1 MKKSLKRCFDS
12 LDYESLSGI
21 DVANLADNSESA
33 MKIFGANKNLYRSI
47 PSMIDGLKPVHR
59 RILYTMYRS
68 KAKTQNVKMATVT
81 ANTITIHPHGDVGIA
96 DVAGKLA
103 QPFSNNVIL
112 LDAQGNPG
120 TIKGD
125 QAAAA
130 RYLEVRLSKYALKCF
145 FEDFETSNVDMKM
158 AYTGQDEEPEFLPSR
173 YPHVLINPQFSSIG
187 YGAASNIPPYNF
199 KEVIDATIALMK
211 NPKKQ
216 IYLVPDSP
224 TGADVVD
231 DGQFAKIC
239 NEGVGTFT
247 LRGTVDIDPV
257 KNTITILSLPL
268 QCTVRQFMLKVVELK
283 ESKELDDIINIKDYT
298 NSRIGV
304 KVIIYLKPNANANKI
319 LDILYKKTILQKTF
333 PVGIKVIDDY
343 KYYDYGVK
351 GLLLAWISYRRDI
364 IRSSFNTQ
372 FVKNKEKEYM
382 NDIIL
387 FVLNKDNAEKTLAI
401 CKNSSTKDEAIQKLM
416 KRYKITSLQAS
427 TIANMKMSDF
437 TEEAYQG
444 FLQRKKE
451 LADTIQKIEAVLNDD
466 SLIDKEIEEQLRE
479 GAKLFGTE
487 RKSNIIQIDTED
499 EVETEHLVAISK
511 DGFCKKMPVSV
522 DTMGNV
528 GNRSD
533 YTVHCVTS
541 NSKIMVFGTNGKVA
555 ILKVSDIPD
564 SEYNMSGVPINR
576 YIKLSSPASREG
588 NSVDGV
594 VASIVIPKFDDD
606 EMSTY
611 TLLFTTKNSFMKRT
625 VLSEFVNVK
634 TFKTAINL
642 EEDDELVSVI
652 ASFIDTSKECIVY
665 TNLGNGIRF
674 KFDQFKVMGASTRG
688 LKQLE
693 LKDGEYVV
701 GADSVS
707 PKKKYIMIL
716 TSSGK
721 YKLVELS
728 SFPVMKR
735 KSDVLSL
742 ASTTARES
750 IIGLKTVNKRDSITV
765 YHKSLPS
772 ETINI
777 SDLEI
782 STRIAKCKKLVKTPA
797 GDSIISFSVN

>member
-12 LDYESLSGI
+12 LDYEGSSGI
-21 DVANLADNSESA
+21 DVANLADNSENA

-68 KAKTQNVKMATVT
+68 KARTQNVKMATVT

-103 QPFSNNVIL
+103 QPFSNNVVL

-130 RYLEVRLSKYALKCF
+130 RYLEVKLSKYALKCF

-158 AYTGQDEEPEFLPSR
+158 AYTGQDEEPEFLPAR

-199 KEVIDATIALMK
+199 KEIIDTTIALIK

-224 TGADVVD
+224 TGADVID

-247 LRGTVDIDPV
+247 LRGTVDVDPV

-319 LDILYKKTILQKTF
+319 LDVLYKKTILQKTF

-343 KYYDYGVK
+343 KYYDYGVR

-401 CKNSSTKDEAIQKLM
+401 CKNSSTKEEAIDKLM

-451 LADTIQKIEAVLNDD
+451 LAETIRKIEAVLNDD
-466 SLIDKEIEEQLRE
+466 SLIDKEIEEQLKE
-479 GAKLFGTE
+479 GARLFGTE
-487 RKSNIIQIDTED
+487 RKSNIIQLQSED
-499 EVETEHLVAISK
+499 EIETEHLVAISK
-511 DGFCKKMPVSV
+511 DGFCKKLPANV

-528 GNRSD
+528 GSRSD
-533 YTVHCVTS
+533 YTVHCVSS

-555 ILKVSDIPD
+555 ILKVSEIPD
-564 SEYNMSGVPINR
+564 SDYNSSGVPISR
-576 YIKLSSPASREG
+576 YIKLSTSSQ
-588 NSVDGV
+588 DV
-594 VASIVIPKFDDD
+594 VASIVIPKLDDD
-606 EMSTY
+606 ELSSY
-611 TLLFTTKNSFMKRT
+611 TVLFTTKNSFMKRT
-625 VLSEFVNVK
+625 VITEFTNVK
-634 TFKTAINL
+634 SSKTAISL
-642 EEDDELVSVI
+642 DEGDELVSVI
-652 ASFIDTSKECIVY
+652 ASFVDTSKECIVY

-674 KFDQFKVMGASTRG
+674 KFDQFKVMSSSAKG
-688 LKQLE
+688 LKQLDLTDE
-693 LKDGEYVV
+693 EYVV

-707 PKKKYIMIL
+707 PKKRYIMIL
-716 TSSGK
+716 TSSGR

-735 KSDVLSL
+735 KSDVLNL
-742 ASTTARES
+742 AITSSRES

-765 YHKSLPS
+765 CHKTLPS
-772 ETINI
+772 EIINI
-777 SDLEI
+777 NDLEV
-782 STRIAKCKKLVKTPA
+782 STRIAKCKKLIKTPS
-797 GDSIISFSVN
+797 GDSIISFTVN